1 MRRSSASSGRSSL
14 APMRVKSDMGGNVRR
29 PSGAASS
36 SASHRQSGVPRPWSN
51 FGRQSFGRLS
61 TGSSTGIPRAS
72 NIRGKSMGMG
82 MAASQR
88 RSSVYGKSRL
98 GDSIKD
104 PRKLSDR
111 SLQHRMTKDI
121 IEFLSMQGFPHQISQ
136 KLMSPPTTKLF
147 TAIVQ
152 FLYGHL
158 DPCFQIVKKFEEEIP
173 RIFKDLRYPFPL
185 SKSQMFTIG
194 TPHTWPH
201 ILGAL
206 HWLLQLVKYSMRVDG
221 DKLMFNEDFESNS
234 ENKILF
240 EYSSAA
246 YKCFLEGNDDMM
258 TQYDTRM
265 EEELRASG
273 IKAEDLQTLATENM
287 KLQEELEQLEKQ
299 EDPLIAATKLR
310 DQLKEDAKQLQDHLA
325 KLEAQKSG
333 LTQDALRLEE
343 ELQLKRQELES
354 EQKENVRLQQI
365 FDTQEFSPMD
375 VELMNRQRQQLSVT
389 LDDLNKEIER
399 LEQQCWELEMKQS
412 KQREQMQSVVQEY
425 NLLARQLK
433 LIPPTA
439 ENAHGVDYEM
449 RLVFNAGSTANQ
461 VAMVDF
467 VGTIKPA
474 LIQMRKQIAD
484 TCHSIEAAR
493 LTEEESLEQITDMI
507 NDKREELGLMETR
520 LRRIEEE
527 LDHKKEM
534 MSREYKK
541 HADEVQDVQNQ
552 LQEMRLTHQQ
562 LEAKKDEALQELQ
575 DLHQAAVG
583 RVQDWEREETE
594 YVDFMIQCVELVCAH
609 QDKIQD
615 HFSSLQS
622 QAMATLQETQQTE
635 VPTSKLL
642 SDTAGHQ

>member
-14 APMRVKSDMGGNVRR
+14 APMRVKNDNGQNVRR
-29 PSGAASS
+29 TTGS
-36 SASHRQSGVPRPWSN
+36 SHRQSAVPRPWSS

-82 MAASQR
+82 ASQR
-88 RSSVYGKSRL
+88 RSSAYGKSRI
-98 GDSIKD
+98 GDSMKD

-152 FLYGHL
+152 FLYGQFL
-158 DPCFQIVKKFEEEIP
+158 DPSFQILKKFEEEIP

-240 EYSSAA
+240 EYSSEA

-258 TQYDTRM
+258 SQYDQRM
-265 EEELRASG
+265 EDELRASG

-299 EDPLIAATKLR
+299 EDPLIAATTLR
-310 DQLKEDAKQLQDHLA
+310 DQLKEDAKQLQDQ
-325 KLEAQKSG
+325 LEKVEHQKSG
-333 LTQDALRLEE
+333 LAQNAAHLEE
-343 ELQLKRQELES
+343 ELQIKRQELET

-425 NLLARQLK
+425 NMLARQLK

-439 ENAHGVDYEM
+439 ENAHGMDYEM

-507 NDKREELGLMETR
+507 NDKKEELGLMETR

-534 MSREYKK
+534 MAREYKK

-552 LQEMRLTHQQ
+552 LQEMRLTHQE
-562 LEAKKDEALQELQ
+562 LEAKKDEAYKELQ
-575 DLHQAAVG
+575 VSHQAAVAK
-583 RVQDWEREETE
+583 VKEWEKEETE
-594 YVDFMIQCVELVCAH
+594 YVDFLVHCVELVCAH

-615 HFSSLQS
+615 HFSKLQA
-622 QAMATLQETQQTE
+622 QAMATLQETQQIE

-642 SDTAGHQ
+642 SNTDQQD

>member
-14 APMRVKSDMGGNVRR
+14 APMRVKTDMGQNVRR
-29 PSGAASS
+29 PSGS
-36 SASHRQSGVPRPWSN
+36 SHRQSAVPRPWSN

-72 NIRGKSMGMG
+72 NIRGKSM
-82 MAASQR
+82 AANQR
-88 RSSVYGKSRL
+88 RSSAYGKSRI
-98 GDSIKD
+98 GDALKD

-111 SLQHRMTKDI
+111 SLQHRMTKDM

-152 FLYGHL
+152 FLYSHL
-158 DPCFQIVKKFEEEIP
+158 DPAFQILKKFEEEIP

-185 SKSQMFTIG
+185 TKSQMFTIG

-221 DKLMFNEDFESNS
+221 DKLMFKEDFESNS

-240 EYSSAA
+240 EYSSEA

-258 TQYDTRM
+258 TQYDQRM
-265 EEELRASG
+265 EEELRGSG
-273 IKAEDLQTLATENM
+273 VKAEDLQTLATENM
-287 KLQEELEQLEKQ
+287 KLQEELEQLDKQ
-299 EDPLIAATKLR
+299 EDPLIAATSLR
-310 DQLKEDAKQLQDHLA
+310 DQLKEDAKQLRDHL
-325 KLEAQKSG
+325 ETVESQKSG
-333 LTQDALRLEE
+333 LTQNALHLEE
-343 ELQLKRQELES
+343 ELHVKRQELET

-425 NLLARQLK
+425 NMLARQLK

-439 ENAHGVDYEM
+439 ENAHGMDYEM

-461 VAMVDF
+461 VTMVDF

-493 LTEEESLEQITDMI
+493 LTEEESHEQ
-507 NDKREELGLMETR
+507 
-520 LRRIEEE
+520 
-527 LDHKKEM
+527 M
-534 MSREYKK
+534 MAREYKK
-541 HADEVQDVQNQ
+541 HADQVQDVQSQ
-552 LQEMRLTHQQ
+552 LQEMRLTHQE
-562 LEAKKDEALQELQ
+562 LESKKDESLKELQ
-575 DLHQAAVG
+575 VSHQAAVSK
-583 RVQDWEREETE
+583 VKEWEREQME
-594 YVDFMIQCVELVCAH
+594 YVDFLVHCVELVCAH

-615 HFSSLQS
+615 HFS
-622 QAMATLQETQQTE
+622 TLQAQAVSTLKETQQIE

-642 SDTAGHQ
+642 SSNHQQE

>member
-14 APMRVKSDMGGNVRR
+14 APMRVKNDNGQNVRR
-29 PSGAASS
+29 TTGS
-36 SASHRQSGVPRPWSN
+36 SHRQSAVPRPWSS

-72 NIRGKSMGMG
+72 SIRGKGMGMG
-82 MAASQR
+82 ASQR
-88 RSSVYGKSRL
+88 RSSAYGKSRI
-98 GDSIKD
+98 GDSMKD

-152 FLYGHL
+152 FLYGQFL
-158 DPCFQIVKKFEEEIP
+158 DPSFQILKKFEEEIP
-173 RIFKDLRYPFPL
+173 RIFKDL
-185 SKSQMFTIG
+185 S
-194 TPHTWPH
+194 
-201 ILGAL
+201 
-206 HWLLQLVKYSMRVDG
+206 
-221 DKLMFNEDFESNS
+221 S
-234 ENKILF
+234 E
-240 EYSSAA
+240 A

-258 TQYDTRM
+258 SQYDQRM
-265 EEELRASG
+265 EDELRASG

-299 EDPLIAATKLR
+299 EDPLIAATTLR
-310 DQLKEDAKQLQDHLA
+310 DQLKEDAKQLQDHLE
-325 KLEAQKSG
+325 KVEHQKSG
-333 LTQDALRLEE
+333 LAQNALHLEE
-343 ELQLKRQELES
+343 ELQIKRQELET

-425 NLLARQLK
+425 NMLARQLK

-439 ENAHGVDYEM
+439 ENAHGMDYEM

-507 NDKREELGLMETR
+507 NDKKEELGLMETR

-534 MSREYKK
+534 MAREYKK

-552 LQEMRLTHQQ
+552 LQEMRLTHQE
-562 LEAKKDEALQELQ
+562 LEAKKDEAYKELQ
-575 DLHQAAVG
+575 VSHQAAVSK
-583 RVQDWEREETE
+583 VKEWEREETE
-594 YVDFMIQCVELVCAH
+594 YVDFLVHCVELVCAH

-615 HFSSLQS
+615 HFSKLQA
-622 QAMATLQETQQTE
+622 QAMATLQETQQIE

-642 SDTAGHQ
+642 SNTDQQD

>member
-14 APMRVKSDMGGNVRR
+14 APMRVKNDNGQNVRR
-29 PSGAASS
+29 TTGS
-36 SASHRQSGVPRPWSN
+36 SHRQSAVPRPWSS

-72 NIRGKSMGMG
+72 NIRGKGMGMG
-82 MAASQR
+82 ASQR
-88 RSSVYGKSRL
+88 RSSAYGKSRI
-98 GDSIKD
+98 GDSMKD

-152 FLYGHL
+152 FLYGQFL
-158 DPCFQIVKKFEEEIP
+158 DPSFQILKKFEEEIP

-240 EYSSAA
+240 EYSSEA

-258 TQYDTRM
+258 SQYDQRM
-265 EEELRASG
+265 EDELRASG

-299 EDPLIAATKLR
+299 EDPLIAATTLR
-310 DQLKEDAKQLQDHLA
+310 DQLKEDAKQLQDHLE
-325 KLEAQKSG
+325 KVEHQKSG
-333 LTQDALRLEE
+333 LVQNAAHLEE
-343 ELQLKRQELES
+343 ELQIKRQELET

-425 NLLARQLK
+425 NMLARQLK

-439 ENAHGVDYEM
+439 ENAHGMDYEM

-507 NDKREELGLMETR
+507 NDKKEELGLMETR

-534 MSREYKK
+534 MAREYKK

-552 LQEMRLTHQQ
+552 LQEMRLTHQE
-562 LEAKKDEALQELQ
+562 LEAKKDEAYKELQ
-575 DLHQAAVG
+575 VSHQAAVAK
-583 RVQDWEREETE
+583 VKEWEREETE
-594 YVDFMIQCVELVCAH
+594 YVDFLVHCVELVCAH

-615 HFSSLQS
+615 HFSKLQA
-622 QAMATLQETQQTE
+622 QAMATLQETQQIE
-635 VPTSKLL
+635 VPTSQLL
-642 SDTAGHQ
+642 SNTDQQD